1 MTTLRQGRGERA
13 TECGPQVVHRV
24 FVPVVTGPDV
34 VAPDLRT
41 SAVRLRIAAAIRS
54 LLVFGVIAVGGC
66 AGVPPERDVT
76 FVIPERIE
84 AAKTPE
90 DNQALAKHYE
100 EQASAARQQAQRHRE
115 VLKTYQYSTF
125 AHRYQKGGHIPVME
139 RHCEALIRNSEEAAE
154 IYSSMSA
161 QHRALAAQGPVD

>member
-1 MTTLRQGRGERA
+1 MCASSRMEAESRGSA
-13 TECGPQVVHRV
+13 LDG
-24 FVPVVTGPDV
+24 
-34 VAPDLRT
+34 VAMKTRT
-41 SAVRLRIAAAIRS
+41 SAPGSRAALALRS
-54 LLVFGVIAVGGC
+54 LLISGVIVVGGC
-66 AGVPPERDVT
+66 AGAPTETDVT
-76 FVIPERIE
+76 FIIPERIE

-90 DNQALAKHYE
+90 DNEALARHYE